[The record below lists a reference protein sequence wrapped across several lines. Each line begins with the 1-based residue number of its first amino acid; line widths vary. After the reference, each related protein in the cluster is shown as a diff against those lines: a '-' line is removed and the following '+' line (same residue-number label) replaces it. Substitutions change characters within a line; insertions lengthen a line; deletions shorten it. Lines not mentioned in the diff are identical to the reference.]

1 MREAGPR
8 AATDV
13 LWLLGRR
20 IQELRREAGYTQER
34 MAERVEMLASN
45 YARIEQG
52 RQNVTVDT
60 LVRVARAL
68 DVPIIEL
75 FRTPRS
81 TQAKI
86 GRPKGT

>member
-1 MREAGPR
+1 MQEVVPKSAKDALR
-8 AATDV
+8 A
-13 LWLLGRR
+13 LGRR

-34 MAERVEMLASN
+34 MAERVEMLAPN

-75 FRTPRS
+75 FRMPRS